1 MLSNKKV
8 ITMITPPKFNS
19 LQIESDLNQKKK
31 NSVYDKRA
39 YFLNGVNS
47 TYLRLFNVVVYII
60 LIDTQYH

>member
-19 LQIESDLNQKKK
+19 LQIESDLNQKKET
-31 NSVYDKRA
+31 VFMIRV
-39 YFLNGVNS
+39 YFLNCVNY